1 MYSIDVKTEVRKIAN
16 SKPVHAAAG
25 AGVLATQ
32 ALREL
37 PGRLVRTIEGTVNS
51 LPARASETVTSL
63 PGRASSTVTSLPT
76 RATETVTSLPGRAS
90 STVTSLPTRAT
101 GYVQTARA
109 KAADGYDKLAD
120 HGKRALN
127 GQDSEPAKSTLNGTA
142 STSRTS
148 KPSAS
153 KPSASRASRTR
164 TSKAS
169 TASKSK

>member
-37 PGRLVRTIEGTVNS
+37 PGRLVRTIDGTVNS
-51 LPARASETVTSL
+51 LPSRASETVTSL
-63 PGRASSTVTSLPT
+63 PGRASSTVTSLPAK
-76 RATETVTSLPGRAS
+76 ATETVTSLPGRAS
-90 STVTSLPTRAT
+90 STVTSLPARAT
-101 GYVQTARA
+101 EYVQTARA

-127 GQDSEPAKSTLNGTA
+127 GQDSEPAKSALNGTA
-142 STSRTS
+142 NTSRTR
-148 KPSAS
+148 KPS
-153 KPSASRASRTR
+153 ASRTR
-164 TSKAS
+164 TSKTS